1 MIEAELHNLIKNR
14 LDIQKKLCEILEIEG
29 KNIEFVSE
37 DQFPN
42 SLMVDF
48 TIISD
53 GKVKALVE
61 LKGDNI
67 GVNDFVRGTGQVYQ
81 YQNFIDLKQSL
92 KHYIYDEA
100 CSVYLFPSD
109 IISLGKFNI
118 GLMSYPDKCKIVEY
132 NPSNEMFRVIEKKEL
147 DILAGDR
154 GKQVATISQ
163 YYIRDTRLY
172 ELFIALKYI
181 CDKEML
187 GMFPFDRKQMEKF
200 LKQLDVPDK
209 GNWRNVFISLSSLGL
224 TDSGNRPTDKGML
237 LGTHTFGYF
246 AEHCYTNYIKPYIDV
261 LQTVLMDLNAQ
272 NVPISLDDIGHG
284 INLKFGNQEVLFL
297 TDSDN
302 RYLSSW
308 LNIMKD
314 DFNCIDFK
322 KNKAKRTYRT
332 LYVMSEYN
340 SKAIIRHVDSNA
352 VAKLKIDDFMELF
365 ARSYM
370 KGYF

>member
-1 MIEAELHNLIKNR
+1 M
-14 LDIQKKLCEILEIEG
+14 
-29 KNIEFVSE
+29 
-37 DQFPN
+37 
-42 SLMVDF
+42 
-48 TIISD
+48 
-53 GKVKALVE
+53 
-61 LKGDNI
+61 
-67 GVNDFVRGTGQVYQ
+67 
-81 YQNFIDLKQSL
+81 
-92 KHYIYDEA
+92 
-100 CSVYLFPSD
+100 
-109 IISLGKFNI
+109 
-118 GLMSYPDKCKIVEY
+118 
-132 NPSNEMFRVIEKKEL
+132 